1 MVCFFIVL
9 RSFAVIIH
17 HIRKNHRTFRR
28 NSATKTDSYE
38 FIAGYHTQTS
48 IIHDYACKCYVSHS
62 HMKISFIHS
71 FIIFSSWHSLKSIT
85 TLRADNQFFSDLNFF
100 FLLSKIHWWSK
111 SHLHLV
117 LIHWIV
123 RKRYRNNF
131 QFWSHICLAYIVTS
145 QCLNLHM
152 EPKLAVFNAAHKV
165 LQNGSIYGNDGNAH
179 ST

>member
-62 HMKISFIHS
+62 QMKISFIHYI
-71 FIIFSSWHSLKSIT
+71 FIVTQLKINYYFARRQSIFFGFK
-85 TLRADNQFFSDLNFF
+85 FF

-131 QFWSHICLAYIVTS
+131 QFWSHVCLAYVVTS